1 MGDFYQNG
9 IITNFHNLRQRD
21 LPALEDDLRRFS
33 ARRPMT
39 LVLPS
44 LFSELEGPALK
55 NIISELREADWL
67 TQIVIGLDRADAK
80 QFEFAR
86 RFFGELPQKHRILW
100 QDGPRLRAL
109 DQELQKEN
117 LAPMEPGKG
126 RNVWY
131 CFGYVLSC
139 EQPGAVALHDCDIV
153 TFDRS
158 LLARLIYPVASTD
171 FSYQFCKG
179 YYARIAEGQL
189 KGRVSR
195 LMVTPML
202 RALKKMYG
210 PLPYLEYLDSFRY
223 PLAGE
228 FSMRTDVLDDIR
240 IPSDWGLEI
249 GILSEVHRNY
259 TTKRLCQVDI
269 TDVYDHKHQPLS
281 EDDPQAGL
289 SRMSRDI
296 ALAIFRKMA
305 TLGTEFSRESFRTIK
320 ATYYRVAL
328 DLIETYYDDARM
340 NGLRTDR
347 HAEEQ
352 AVELFAANIMD
363 AGKHYLDHPMEQPF
377 IPSWN
382 RIRAATPQFL
392 ERLNA
397 AVEADYAETAS

>member
-21 LPALEDDLRRFS
+21 LPAMEEDLRRFA

-55 NIISELREADWL
+55 NIVAELRDADWL
-67 TQIVIGLDRADAK
+67 AQIVIGLDRADAA
-80 QFEFAR
+80 QFRFAR
-86 RFFGELPQKHRILW
+86 EFFSELPQQHRILW
-100 QDGPRLRAL
+100 NDGPRLRAL
-109 DQELQKEN
+109 HDELQAIE
-117 LAPMEPGKG
+117 LAPREPGKG

-131 CFGYVLSC
+131 CFGYVLATDL
-139 EQPGAVALHDCDIV
+139 PGAVALHDCDIV

-179 YYARIAEGQL
+179 YYARIAEAQL

-195 LMVTPML
+195 LMVTPLL
-202 RALKKMYG
+202 RALKKIHG
-210 PLPYLEYLDSFRY
+210 PMPYLEYLDSYRY

-240 IPSDWGLEI
+240 IPGDWGLEI

-269 TDVYDHKHQPLS
+269 ADIYDHKHQPLS
-281 EDDPQAGL
+281 ENDPQAGL

-305 TLGTEFSRESFRTIK
+305 TLGTQFNRESFRTIK

-328 DLIETYYDDARM
+328 DLIEAYHDDARM

-347 HAEEQ
+347 HAEER
-352 AVELFAANIMD
+352 AVELFAANIME
-363 AGKHYLDHPMEQPF
+363 AGAYFLDHPLEQPF
-377 IPSWN
+377 LPSWN
-382 RIRAATPQFL
+382 RIRAACPDLL
-392 ERLNA
+392 ERLHE
-397 AVEADYAETAS
+397 AVEADSKM